1 MSRQVKNKFG
11 SIPLH
16 FAAIKGHLRVFKLL
30 LEDDGRA
37 DISIPNFL
45 GRTPLFF
52 AVSNNRIEV
61 VQHIID
67 NYPATINVMFSPGK
81 TGTNYTALDIASD
94 PCIRQRLLDNSAKG
108 SIEIELE
115 KDDFSLAVD
124 KDITFFEKMSNEE
137 LLQLCKEF
145 YNFPILYVLAIFK
158 NLNHRIEDLKILKV
172 NGTDTDSWVSFF
184 ERDTALHL
192 CAWNGQLNC
201 TRLLLQVS

>member
-1 MSRQVKNKFG
+1 MSRQAKNIDG
-11 SIPLH
+11 EMPMHVTASM
-16 FAAIKGHLRVFKLL
+16 GHLDIFQLL
-30 LEDDGRA
+30 LYDDN
-37 DISIPNFL
+37 DTNISVLDLN
-45 GRTPLFF
+45 GRTPLSF
-52 AVSNNRIEV
+52 AVSNNRTEV

-81 TGTNYTALDIASD
+81 TGINYTALNIASD

-124 KDITFFEKMSNEE
+124 KDVTFFEKMSNEE
-137 LLQLCKEF
+137 LLQLCKQR
-145 YNFPILYVLAIFK
+145 YTFPIVYVLAMFES
-158 NLNHRIEDLKILKV
+158 LNHRIEDLKILKV
-172 NGTDTDSWVSFF
+172 NGTDMDSWVSFF